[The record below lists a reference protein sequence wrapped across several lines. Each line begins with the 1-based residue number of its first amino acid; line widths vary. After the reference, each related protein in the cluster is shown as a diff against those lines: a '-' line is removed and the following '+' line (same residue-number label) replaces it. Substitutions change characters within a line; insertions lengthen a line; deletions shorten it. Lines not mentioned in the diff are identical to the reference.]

1 MKNSKE
7 QLVLGIDPGVASVGW
22 AIVQGKN
29 DSVSFQ
35 KAGCIQTS
43 KHGSFGKRVA
53 LIYRALNA
61 IIKKYHPD
69 VVAVE
74 QLFFYKNV
82 KTAIVVS
89 QARGVILLAAEQA
102 GLPITEFTP
111 LEVKQAI
118 CGYGRAEKQQIQKM
132 IKVLLRLKSIP
143 QSDDAAD
150 ALAIAV
156 CSLITKEF

>member
-1 MKNSKE
+1 
-7 QLVLGIDPGVASVGW
+7 VLGIDPGVASVGW
-22 AIVQGKN
+22 AVVRGKN

-35 KAGCIQTS
+35 QAGCIKTS
-43 KHGSFGKRVA
+43 KLDLFGKRLE
-53 LIYRALNA
+53 LIYQAINA

-69 VVAVE
+69 VIAIE

-82 KTAIVVS
+82 KTAIAVS

-111 LEVKQAI
+111 LEVKQAV

-132 IKVLLRLKSIP
+132 IKVLLQLEKIP
-143 QSDDAAD
+143 QPDDAAD

-156 CSLITKEF
+156 CSLITKEY